1 MSWGKNMFKNFLK
14 DLCEAESLIDVGNQG
29 IATQSSYSK
38 WSKPDDPQRA
48 VSGEVFD
55 DFAFHTEKE
64 PNPWWQISWNKL
76 VRLQYIIINNRKHKP
91 FDRIAM
97 PLSVFITDEN
107 DRQICIYDGVLRFG
121 NLPENTPLILPLKGE
136 FLIKNVKIVLND
148 YNFLHLSNIY
158 FLKNTQTKSLQE
170 AEGKLIFL
178 ATRNDGF
185 GERLR
190 AILHAMVLAKYY
202 KGKFYFDWPSFNNWS
217 GGKIPLQ
224 DAHSV
229 FEIEETFDKDFIES
243 HRVDSKKL
251 RTIKLDDIKEKIDYK
266 SLVDYDGILVNQG
279 AMSFHEAFQNIKFS
293 NKLENIKIDVD
304 YIFSKFDKDVKVTA
318 IHLRMGDIV
327 YGAHRF
333 RDLFYYK
340 VLPVYIL
347 NTLID
352 KLKKD
357 GYQIILFGQ
366 DKDFCASIAE
376 KYNIMYSESLVF
388 HKDYDVLQKAFFDI
402 VLMSKC
408 DQVIAMHSG
417 FAELATFIGKS
428 RKITKY
434 QDYLSEIEIYSSFD
448 VVKEYNPPFD
458 SLNPILTSF
467 TISHFLHE
475 FETKIE
481 LSKRISLI
489 QECIELDAVNPYYK
503 LIFAKYLYESGLMW
517 DADVLVLCE
526 LDKKQDF
533 NLDWLTRDKDWRGKT
548 TLSKHIDEFQKAAE
562 KGSLVAGL
570 LVLVNQYM
578 MKQAPN
584 KTYFESLLNNANSD
598 ALGRAELEAKMKE
611 VFH

>member
-1 MSWGKNMFKNFLK
+1 MFKNFLK

-64 PNPWWQISWNKL
+64 LNPWWQIEWNEPVKL
-76 VRLQYIIINNRKHKP
+76 QHIIINNRKRKP
-91 FDRIAM
+91 LDRRAINIRV
-97 PLSVFITDEN
+97 LIVNDKDEC
-107 DRQICIYDGVLRFG
+107 ICIYTGKSIFG
-121 NLPENTPLILPLKGE
+121 GLPYSLPLILSLQNE
-136 FLIKNVKIVLND
+136 YVIKKIRIILDSYD
-148 YNFLHLSNIY
+148 YFHLSGIHT
-158 FLKNTQTKSLQE
+158 LKKVSLQE
-170 AEGKLIFL
+170 KEGQLIFF
-178 ATRNDGF
+178 ANRTDGF

-190 AILHAMVLAKYY
+190 AILHAMVLAKYH
-202 KGKFYFDWPSFNNWS
+202 KGQFYFDWPAFNNWS
-217 GGKIPLQ
+217 GSKIPLH

-229 FEIEETFDKDFIES
+229 FEIEETFDKDFIDS
-243 HRVDSKKL
+243 HRRDPKKL

-266 SLVDYDGILVNQG
+266 NLVEYDSILVNQG
-279 AMSFHEAFQNIKFS
+279 SMSFHEAFQNIKFS
-293 NKLENIKIDVD
+293 NKLESIKIDVD

-327 YGAHRF
+327 YGINRF

-503 LIFAKYLYESGLMW
+503 LIFAKYLYEAELIQ